1 MTKHVVDTKDDLDRN
16 VIFTHKKWKQ
26 KCSDHPELLKG
37 VFIHNVTKT
46 IENPEE
52 VWEDYQD
59 KKHKQCYYKKYS
71 MFSYVKVVIW
81 TEGNPCQVVTAYE
94 IDYIK
99 EENYPE
105 LQRLR

>member
-1 MTKHVVDTKDDLDRN
+1 MPKNVVDTKNDLGRR
-16 VIFTHKKWKQ
+16 VIFTYKKWKQ
-26 KCSDHPELLKG
+26 KSVDHPELLKG
-37 VFIHNVTKT
+37 AFIHNIKKT
-46 IENPEE
+46 VENPEE

-81 TEGNPCQVVTAYE
+81 MKGNPCQVVTAYE